1 MTTEE
6 ATNGKSLQLALLA
19 GLTGAAVGVI
29 CIFFLPA
36 AQIILGIC
44 AVALV
49 IAVLFFW
56 NSVRT
61 LGGDTDIPD
70 LPPNM
75 AEQGGALEA
84 KVLRKKML
92 LLSLK
97 DLENEKKL
105 GKISDD
111 DYEDVAQRYRDE
123 VKALMREMDGAA
135 APFRSKAEE
144 LLRAH
149 LASKGLGAAGDGAKK
164 ASKNDDSKGDL
175 DEEAK
180 ADEAAKTIVDE
191 PRTQKLGEPGDE
203 PEIPTK
209 KSRDHDSSKGV
220 AARAKC
226 SKCGESNEP
235 DAKFCKAC
243 ATPMAAKQEAG
254 KDTIKDEPKSE
265 SKEEGGADA

>member
-1 MTTEE
+1 MTTE
-6 ATNGKSLQLALLA
+6 ATNGKTLQLALWGGLA
-19 GLTGAAVGVI
+19 GAVVAVI
-29 CIFFLPA
+29 CVFFLPA
-36 AQIILGIC
+36 AQIILGLC

-70 LPPNM
+70 SPPNQ
-75 AEQGGALEA
+75 AEHGGGELEA
-84 KVLRKKML
+84 KALRKKML

-105 GKISDD
+105 GKINDD

-123 VKALMREMDGAA
+123 VKTLMKEMDAAA
-135 APFRSKAEE
+135 APFRAKAEE

-149 LASKGLGAAGDGAKK
+149 LASKGSKSDTAKK
-164 ASKNDDSKGDL
+164 DDDSKTDL
-175 DEEAK
+175 DDAK

-191 PRTQKLGEPGDE
+191 PRDEPGTERGASDE

-209 KSRDHDSSKGV
+209 KSRDHDSARE
-220 AARAKC
+220 AAAATNRAKC

-235 DAKFCKAC
+235 DAKFCKSC
-243 ATPMAAKQEAG
+243 ATPMGAKH
-254 KDTIKDEPKSE
+254 DSPKSE
-265 SKEEGGADA
+265 TKEEGGADA

>member
-1 MTTEE
+1 MTTQE
-6 ATNGKSLQLALLA
+6 ATNGKTLQLAVWGGLA
-19 GLTGAAVGVI
+19 GAAVAVI
-29 CIFFLPA
+29 CVFFLPA
-36 AQIILGIC
+36 AQIILGLC

-70 LPPNM
+70 APPNQ
-75 AEQGGALEA
+75 AEHGGGELEA
-84 KVLRKKML
+84 KALKKKML

-97 DLENEKKL
+97 DLENEKRL
-105 GKISDD
+105 GKINDD

-123 VKALMREMDGAA
+123 VKALMKEMDAAA
-135 APFRSKAEE
+135 APYRGKAEE

-149 LASKGLGAAGDGAKK
+149 LASKGLKGERAEK
-164 ASKNDDSKGDL
+164 AEKNVDDDDSKSDV
-175 DEEAK
+175 DEAK

-191 PRTQKLGEPGDE
+191 PRTEPADTVEE
-203 PEIPTK
+203 PAIPTK
-209 KSRDHDSSKGV
+209 KSRDHDSSKGE

-243 ATPMAAKQEAG
+243 ATPMAAK
-254 KDTIKDEPKSE
+254 KDEAKSE
-265 SKEEGGADA
+265 AKSETKEKEEGGADA